1 MAESFLV
8 SVDIEHLEDTHEGGL
23 NFKTISY
30 LGRVCT
36 TATPKNFDAV
46 SLFLQQHFHECT
58 IYVDVTSLESNLKGV
73 ITLLDNGAAKVFV
86 AYNQLKAIVED
97 RILGDLDRLIVS
109 LDHSACEGD
118 PEEKAA
124 EITRQLSDVV
134 GANHVGIQIHD
145 VHEWKLLDTLEQYA
159 KRGGF
164 LARYVTLSYNTRDN
178 YLRAVKGGHISI
190 IPAAA
195 LTSDPL
201 RYPHL
206 IPPELLIIT
215 SISTDRPD
223 KLYPTVVIDERG
235 VCLGLVYSNAQSIRE
250 ALRTGRGVYKS
261 RKSTGDEL
269 WIKGQTSG
277 NVQELIS
284 ISWDCDG
291 DALRFMV
298 RQKGDGMV
306 RPSNSGS
313 CADIR
318 RILPFE
324 NFNLL
329 WSLQWPIEARTN
341 TEVSESFSCEWF
353 IHSKTLQ

>member
-1 MAESFLV
+1 MAERFLV

-23 NFKTISY
+23 NFKTISF
-30 LGRVCT
+30 LDRVCA
-36 TATPKNFDAV
+36 TATPKNFETV
-46 SLFLQQHFHECT
+46 SLFLQDHFHECT
-58 IYVDVTSLESNLKGV
+58 IYVDVTALESNLQGI
-73 ITLLDNGAAKVFV
+73 ITLLDHGATKVFV
-86 AYNQLKAIVED
+86 AYRQLKAIAED

-109 LDHSACEGD
+109 LEHSTCEGD

-124 EITRQLSDVV
+124 QITRELSGVA
-134 GANHVGIQIHD
+134 GANPVGIQIHD
-145 VHEWKLLDTLEQYA
+145 VHEWKLLDTMEQQA

-164 LARYVTLSYNTRDN
+164 PTRYVTLSYNTRDN
-178 YLRAVKGGHISI
+178 YLRAVKGGHIPI

-201 RYPHL
+201 RYPDL

-223 KLYPTVVIDERG
+223 KLYPTVVIDERR

-261 RKSTGDEL
+261 RRSAGDEL

-277 NVQELIS
+277 DIQELIS

-298 RQKGDGMV
+298 RQKGDGMMGHPTS
-306 RPSNSGS
+306 RSLI
-313 CADIR
+313 DICR
-318 RILPFE
+318 FLPFE
-324 NFNLL
+324 NFHLL
-329 WSLQWPIEARTN
+329 WSPQWVISAGTDV
-341 TEVSESFSCEWF
+341 EVSEGFCCGWF
-353 IHSKTLQ
+353 VYGKAL